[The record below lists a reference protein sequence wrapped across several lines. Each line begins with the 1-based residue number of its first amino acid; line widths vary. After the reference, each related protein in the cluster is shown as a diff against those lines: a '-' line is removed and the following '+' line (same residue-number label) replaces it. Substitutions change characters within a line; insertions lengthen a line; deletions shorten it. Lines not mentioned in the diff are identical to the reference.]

1 MCITFSALLI
11 LLCDSVPFVLSQVVE
26 PMNHSF
32 TQTSVISILSLTTS
46 TTEIFPS
53 PTITPQNDLIPV
65 SSTLLVTPNELS
77 TPISTT
83 ETNITA
89 LPSSCQAQILQFDS
103 NNRALSTTI
112 QWITRSA
119 SLSPSTSTTTVTYL
133 PDGSEISLSKSAIS
147 TTGFTTTTQIPP
159 EPPTSATNTTSQI
172 TFESAV
178 SPMNSD
184 TTTLVP
190 IYPIY
195 PNSTTRIPA
204 ESTIPTKITS
214 TTNQISYESTILTI
228 DSSTQIPS
236 IPTTST
242 INPGIPALT
251 PTYTVDSSAT
261 TLVSAYTI
269 KSRTTSLIS
278 SESAIFTTDSSTTIQ
293 VHTTQNSRPSRSFPT
308 STIEITSTALDIST
322 SAVPTAAVLAT
333 PSSSIDQTFSN
344 DITSLISTSRISKS
358 KFTSE
363 SSTIITTPT
372 TRTSPATSSP
382 APALTSSIA
391 ASVQPPSVSSS
402 PITEPF
408 LPGDMAASTTVTYL
422 NSTYTLIQVYTRSH
436 N

>member
-119 SLSPSTSTTTVTYL
+119 SLSPSTS
-133 PDGSEISLSKSAIS
+133 
-147 TTGFTTTTQIPP
+147 FTTTTQIPP

-184 TTTLVP
+184 TTTLVS

-195 PNSTTRIPA
+195 PNSTTRISA